1 MRDLRKLL
9 TEARSGKPAPDL
21 ESTVV
26 SLGSVAWPVLFEA
39 LRADGTIDEVERL
52 EDLLK
57 VSLKTLFERGLSGAE
72 AIELAR
78 LQARLGFTI
87 KLKSYAIKATTPLGY
102 SVFLQEAGRGFSFQ
116 RHLEHKVELFHIVEA
131 PPGSLVFVSDY
142 GSWESA
148 YDPATFDEWLRG
160 ERSSE
165 GLDRQS
171 FRPRAGDMVR
181 IAQTGIVHTVL
192 GCTLQEFAT
201 VSTDMVERLHDQNA
215 GAVVPPHYSRAYA
228 EPRLRALEIGF
239 ALREETRD
247 RNRFR
252 PRELEPVWKDGV
264 GELRLGGGGFEAT
277 QRAIAPGAAVEIDL
291 DASESAVLHASAG
304 SLELGVV
311 GKGAEEGALGRG
323 GQDAHGRGPDDA
335 LRLEPG
341 DVTLCAPGFRW
352 RLRSVGEAEA
362 FVSEHRI
369 PWHLALLPSSGRAS

>member
-9 TEARSGKPAPDL
+9 TAARSGDPAPDL

-26 SLGSVAWPVLFEA
+26 SLGSAAWPALFEA
-39 LRADGTIDEVERL
+39 LGADGTIDEVERL

-57 VSLKTLFERGLSGAE
+57 ASLKTLFERGLSRAE

-78 LQARLGFTI
+78 LHAGLGFTI

-102 SVFLQEAGRGFSFQ
+102 SVFLQEPGRGFSFQ
-116 RHLEHKVELFHIVEA
+116 RHLKHKVELFHILEA
-131 PPGSLVFVSDY
+131 SPGSLVFVSDY
-142 GSWESA
+142 GSWEEA
-148 YDPATFDEWLRG
+148 YEPATFDEWLRG
-160 ERSSE
+160 ERPSE
-165 GLDRQS
+165 ALDRLAL
-171 FRPRAGDMVR
+171 RPRAGDVVR

-215 GAVVPPHYSRAYA
+215 GAVVPSHYSRDYA
-228 EPRLRALEIGF
+228 ELRLRSLYVGF
-239 ALREETRD
+239 ARREEVGDGTG
-247 RNRFR
+247 FR
-252 PRELEPVWKDGV
+252 PREMEPAWKDGV

-277 QRAIAPGAAVEIDL
+277 QRALAPGAAVEIDL

-304 SLELGVV
+304 TLELGLV
-311 GKGAEEGALGRG
+311 AEPAAGTALGRG
-323 GQDAHGRGPDDA
+323 AEDA

-352 RLRSVGEAEA
+352 QLRSVGEAEA

-369 PWHLALLPSSGRAS
+369 PWRLALVPPSGRTA